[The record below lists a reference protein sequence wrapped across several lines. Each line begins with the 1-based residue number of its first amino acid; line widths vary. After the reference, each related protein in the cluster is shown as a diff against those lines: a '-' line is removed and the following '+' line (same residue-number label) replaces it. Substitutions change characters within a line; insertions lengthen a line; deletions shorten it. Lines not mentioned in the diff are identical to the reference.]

1 MTQEMARGFC
11 LFREA
16 LLVFEGQGPNVE
28 KYMKVATA
36 IQSVG
41 ATVSSVERKKDLLLR
56 TSLACFS
63 ERVNTVE
70 SSKDPE
76 PMPSVLGMS
85 EIATCPVSFS

>member
-36 IQSVG
+36 IQSVS

-56 TSLACFS
+56 HHWIVFP
-63 ERVNTVE
+63 R
-70 SSKDPE
+70 
-76 PMPSVLGMS
+76 G
-85 EIATCPVSFS
+85 